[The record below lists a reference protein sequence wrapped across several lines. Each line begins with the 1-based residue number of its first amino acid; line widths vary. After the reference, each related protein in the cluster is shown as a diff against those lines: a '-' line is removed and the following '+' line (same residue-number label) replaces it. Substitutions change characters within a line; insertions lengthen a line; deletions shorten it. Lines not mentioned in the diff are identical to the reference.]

1 MIFIGEYN
9 ELKVDRK
16 VEFGYYLIDGE
27 GNDVLIPNGSL
38 NGKEIKEGEKIEVL
52 YIEIAKIDQ

>member
-16 VEFGYYLIDGE
+16 VEFGYYLTDGE
-27 GNDVLIPNGSL
+27 GNDVLIPNNSL
-38 NGKEIKEGEKIEVL
+38 NEEL
-52 YIEIAKIDQ
+52 